1 MLNSSLCDYSDAYS
15 LVKGTITVAPQGD
28 NPNNEDKI
36 VVFENCTPYT
46 DCISEINN
54 TQLDNAEDIDVVTPM
69 YNLIEYSN
77 NLILKMSII
86 NCEINLILTW
96 SKKCVLSNDTKA
108 TTFVITDTKPYVPVV
123 TLST

>member
-54 TQLDNAEDIDVVTPM
+54 TQLDNAEDVDVVTPM
-69 YNLIEYSN
+69 YILIEYSN
-77 NLILKMSII
+77 NLILKMSLI

>member
-77 NLILKMSII
+77 NLILKMSLI

-108 TTFVITDTKPYVPVV
+108 TTFIITDTKPYVPVV

>member
-54 TQLDNAEDIDVVTPM
+54 TQLDNAEDIDVVTPK

-77 NLILKMSII
+77 NLILKMSLI

>member
-77 NLILKMSII
+77 NLILKMSLI

>member
-1 MLNSSLCDYSDAYS
+1 M
-15 LVKGTITVAPQGD
+15 
-28 NPNNEDKI
+28 
-36 VVFENCTPYT
+36 VFENCTPYT

-54 TQLDNAEDIDVVTPM
+54 TQLDNAEDVDVVTPM

-77 NLILKMSII
+77 NLILKMSLI

>member
-36 VVFENCTPYT
+36 VVFENCTPYA

-77 NLILKMSII
+77 NLILKMSLI

>member
-1 MLNSSLCDYSDAYS
+1 M
-15 LVKGTITVAPQGD
+15 
-28 NPNNEDKI
+28 
-36 VVFENCTPYT
+36 VFENCTPYT

-77 NLILKMSII
+77 NLILKMSLI

-96 SKKCVLSNDTKA
+96 SKKCL
-108 TTFVITDTKPYVPVV
+108 I
-123 TLST
+123 

>member
-54 TQLDNAEDIDVVTPM
+54 TQLDNAEDVDVVTPM

-77 NLILKMSII
+77 NLILKMSLI